1 METTRPRKR
10 RRRPTRREEGFDT
23 PERRAQGFMA
33 RNRGTICL
41 LGAATSSWMI
51 YDLAS
56 TTEGPSQSLAL
67 MKYLLLAVMVT
78 ATLVTGAQWLTMK

>member
-1 METTRPRKR
+1 
-10 RRRPTRREEGFDT
+10 
-23 PERRAQGFMA
+23 
-33 RNRGTICL
+33 
-41 LGAATSSWMI
+41 MI

>member
-1 METTRPRKR
+1 
-10 RRRPTRREEGFDT
+10 
-23 PERRAQGFMA
+23 MA

-67 MKYLLLAVMVT
+67 MKYLLLAVIVT